1 MIDNYTQETVT
12 DLVIDVFNYPIKLT
26 IQKLPEGLY
35 LATSEDLPGL
45 VVQETTVEN
54 AVKTAK
60 VVAQLLIEARR
71 ERDAG

>member
-1 MIDNYTQETVT
+1 MIIKMNDNYAS
-12 DLVIDVFNYPIKLT
+12 IKLT

>member
-1 MIDNYTQETVT
+1 MNDNYAS
-12 DLVIDVFNYPIKLT
+12 IKLT